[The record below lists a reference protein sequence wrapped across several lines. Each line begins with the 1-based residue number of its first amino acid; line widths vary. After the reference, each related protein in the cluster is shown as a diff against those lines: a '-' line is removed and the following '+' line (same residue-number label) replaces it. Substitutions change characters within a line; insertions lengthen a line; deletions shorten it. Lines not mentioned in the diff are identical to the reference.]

1 VFARA
6 VEVHL
11 PAGLVIRVTPPIV
24 TTLLKIIA
32 WVDDPYRRAK
42 DLQDLRIVL
51 RRYEQQ
57 SDRLFSDAVF
67 DADLPDFEFA
77 NAFLL
82 GLDMGAL
89 ATGDDAGFVKQFLNR
104 LLAQDEEGRFD
115 DESDFG
121 IRSFRGQLNAFR
133 KGFKRE

>member
-1 VFARA
+1 
-6 VEVHL
+6 
-11 PAGLVIRVTPPIV
+11 
-24 TTLLKIIA
+24 
-32 WVDDPYRRAK
+32 
-42 DLQDLRIVL
+42 
-51 RRYEQQ
+51 
-57 SDRLFSDAVF
+57 VF

-104 LLAQDEEGRFD
+104 LLAEDEEGRFD

-121 IRSFRGQLNAFR
+121 MRSVRGQLNAFR